1 MMQRNISRL
10 RLAVAAVLAGLII
23 VSVTA
28 LSGVAAPGKGKPP
41 GKGNAAKK
49 AAGPAQKQYGPGG
62 KQYGHH
68 KVTIC
73 HKGKTISVAPPAVKA
88 HLKHGDRLGRC

>member
-1 MMQRNISRL
+1 MHRNISRL
-10 RLAVAAVLAGLII
+10 RLAVAAVLVGLIV
-23 VSVTA
+23 VSITA
-28 LSGVAAPGKGKPP
+28 LSGIAAPGKGKPP
-41 GKGNAAKK
+41 PGKGHAAKK
-49 AAGPAQKQYGPGG
+49 AAGPAQ

-73 HKGKTISVAPPAVKA
+73 HKGKTISVAQPAVKA